1 MLRSI
6 DPYRQTL
13 VAKYDN
19 DTSDDILQKIKRSEK
34 AQAKWSR
41 WSVDERIHGLHQLT
55 GIVQGNKQI
64 WAEMMAR
71 EMGKPISQ
79 GLAEIDK
86 CISLCLHYAEKTNQY
101 LAPEQIWTQQEK
113 VTILRKPYGVWLGI
127 MPWNFPMWQ
136 VFRFAIPAL
145 LAGNTVLLK
154 HSQHV
159 TGCALLI
166 EQAIQ
171 NAWMN
176 EGLFQVLKIAS
187 HQVDEVLSHPA
198 VAGVS
203 LTGSES
209 AGRSVAAL
217 AGRNIKI
224 SILELGGSNAMIID
238 EHADLLKSIDGIIQG
253 RFNNSGQSCIAAKRI
268 LVHESRWH
276 EVQIALVERLKQ
288 LKLGDPLDA
297 DTFIGPLVNVDAAE
311 NLEKQYKKGIE
322 QGAEVIVPMVRSQA
336 LCSPSVVS
344 IDDTNNILWQE
355 ETFGPLAVL
364 MPWSDMKSCLEWRQH
379 EHYALGTCIYTNN
392 PEQWMKKAHLIHEP
406 SIVFNNIVKS
416 TPHLPFGGLKKSG
429 MGTELGAA
437 GIQGFT
443 FPQVIQF

>member
-19 DTSDDILQKIKRSEK
+19 DTSEDLQKKIKLSEK
-34 AQAKWSR
+34 TGMKWSK
-41 WSVDERIHGLHQLT
+41 WTIDERVHGVLKLIDIIQN
-55 GIVQGNKQI
+55 NKEV

-71 EMGKPISQ
+71 EMGKPLSQ
-79 GLAEIDK
+79 GIAEVEK
-86 CISLCLHYAEKTNQY
+86 CISLCQHYSEKANEY
-101 LAPEQIWTQQEK
+101 LSPQQLWTTSEK
-113 VTILRKPYGVWLGI
+113 VTILRKPYGIWLGI

-166 EQAIQ
+166 EESIQ
-171 NAWMN
+171 KAWMN
-176 EGLFQVLKIAS
+176 DGLFQVLRIAS

-198 VAGVS
+198 VSGVS

-224 SILELGGSNAMIID
+224 SILELGGSNAMIVD
-238 EHADLLKSIDGIIQG
+238 EHADLRLVIDGIVWG

-268 LVHESRWH
+268 LVHESRWN
-276 EVQIALVERLKQ
+276 EIQIALAERIKQ
-288 LKLGDPLDA
+288 FKIGDPLDRE
-297 DTFIGPLVNVDAAE
+297 TFIGPLVNIDAAE
-311 NLEKQYKKGIE
+311 HLEKQYKLGID
-322 QGAEVIVPMVRSQA
+322 QGAEVIVPMMRSQA
-336 LCSPSVVS
+336 LCTPGVVAVH
-344 IDDTNNILWQE
+344 DPKNILWQE

-364 MPWSDMKSCLEWRQH
+364 MPWNDMKQCLSLRQH
-379 EHYALGTCIYTNN
+379 EHYALGTSIYTPNT
-392 PEQWMKKAHLIHEP
+392 EVWMKKSDLIHEP
-406 SIVFNNIVKS
+406 TIVFNNIVKS
-416 TPHLPFGGLKKSG
+416 SPHLPFGGLKKSG
-429 MGTELGAA
+429 FGTELGEA
-437 GIQGFT
+437 GIQSFT
-443 FPQVIQF
+443 YPQVIQF